1 MATAT
6 IYATTNVGYI
16 LIGRDSWTSPNS
28 LTDYPN
34 NGGYTSFDIGSTNN
48 GKGLVVV
55 KQNFF
60 SIDASSLTGNTVSS
74 SEFRLTVGTGGV
86 SSNISIYAR
95 KYAWSDGSS
104 AIRLGNWRTPSQ
116 LNALTNYA
124 NTSITGGTTGTVAAT
139 GLSSLNSDLAGNV
152 IKFILISG
160 EDLVGT
166 SYPNNPANFYLP
178 SSGNTS
184 SQYPRVFVTYSAAPS
199 GPTYNLIVSPR
210 LNYQQTILSS
220 SPILYWRM
228 NTISGTTVT
237 DYSGSARNGTLVNS
251 TLGVSGLVAGDSD
264 TAIPFNGI
272 NQRASLTS
280 ASWMDVSNITLEAII
295 KPDNLSAIGS
305 ILDRDSSGAA
315 PRIFQFRTTAAGK
328 FEVIFWDTTGALW
341 TTTGNTTLVVG
352 NTYHLAA
359 THDGS
364 TTKLYVN
371 GKLDQT
377 QAHSGTMQVGTRN
390 FGVGAN
396 AATYQF
402 FYSTIDEVAWY
413 GTALSADTIAEHA
426 SVAGLF

>member
-16 LIGRDSWTSPNS
+16 LIGRDSWTSPTS

-34 NGGYTSFDIGSTNN
+34 NGGYTSFDIGSSNN

-86 SSNISIYAR
+86 SSNISIYVQ

-184 SQYPRVFVTYSAAPS
+184 SQYPRVFVTYSATSTPS
-199 GPTYNLIVSPR
+199 TYG
-210 LNYQQTILSS
+210 
-220 SPILYWRM
+220 WGM
-228 NTISGTTVT
+228 
-237 DYSGSARNGTLVNS
+237 
-251 TLGVSGLVAGDSD
+251 
-264 TAIPFNGI
+264 
-272 NQRASLTS
+272 
-280 ASWMDVSNITLEAII
+280 II
-295 KPDNLSAIGS
+295 K
-305 ILDRDSSGAA
+305 
-315 PRIFQFRTTAAGK
+315 
-328 FEVIFWDTTGALW
+328 
-341 TTTGNTTLVVG
+341 
-352 NTYHLAA
+352 
-359 THDGS
+359 
-364 TTKLYVN
+364 
-371 GKLDQT
+371 
-377 QAHSGTMQVGTRN
+377 
-390 FGVGAN
+390 
-396 AATYQF
+396 
-402 FYSTIDEVAWY
+402 
-413 GTALSADTIAEHA
+413 
-426 SVAGLF
+426 